1 VEGGVRVR
9 KVLLVVSCLA
19 LWIVAG
25 CGGTWVD
32 DERNFKRVFDFN
44 KPQDVTVVHSYYW
57 KSSHWSTEYRYFI
70 ALRAPLRFVERLTD
84 AKLMTPKSPDEAMV
98 SSCGDRPQWFLT
110 EPLTN
115 YEAWIPK
122 SDDRY
127 RVFRDKTDGIV
138 FVCDQRL

>member
-9 KVLLVVSCLA
+9 KVLLVVSCLT
-19 LWIVAG
+19 LWIAAG

-32 DERNFKRVFDFN
+32 DDRNFKRVFDFD

-70 ALRAPLRFVERLTD
+70 ALRPPLRFVERLTD
-84 AKLMTPKSPDEAMV
+84 AKLMTPESPDEAMV

-115 YEAWIPK
+115 YQAWIPK

-127 RVFRDKTDGIV
+127 RVFRDKTDGTV